1 MGTPSNRRCTRRP
14 PEQDPRPRVNAM
26 PLGRFLA
33 LSRKAMCNMV
43 HSRRLITIGT
53 ILGCTLS
60 TPPAVSAQAVRA
72 SVRVERLLDRPI
84 ITPQLDRSL
93 GRNIQGPSL
102 IRVPEW
108 VPGRLGKYY
117 LYFAD
122 HKGRYIRLAY
132 ADDLLGPWRIHVP
145 GSLPL
150 AGSYLLTEPPAGPA
164 DALAKLRAT
173 PKPANWSHD
182 PFTEATTPH
191 IASPDVH
198 VDEPN
203 RRIVMY
209 YHGLN
214 GLGQQ
219 VTRAATSDDGIRFVA
234 RPEILGGT
242 YFRTFLH
249 GGFTYAMAMPG
260 QFYRSKDALSSFEE
274 GPLLFHSN
282 MRHAALLK
290 RGDTLFVF
298 WTQVGDAP
306 ETILLSTIA
315 LSDDWTKWSE
325 TRPIEVLRPE
335 RSWEGADA
343 PLSPSLRST
352 AYGRVNELRDPAVFE
367 ENGRTFLLY
376 AVAGES
382 GIAIAEVRFD
392 K

>member
-1 MGTPSNRRCTRRP
+1 
-14 PEQDPRPRVNAM
+14 
-26 PLGRFLA
+26 
-33 LSRKAMCNMV
+33 MV
-43 HSRRLITIGT
+43 DCWRMITIGT
-53 ILGCTLS
+53 ILGCAAW

-84 ITPQLDRSL
+84 ITPRLDASL
-93 GRNIQGPSL
+93 GPNIQGPSL

-132 ADDLLGPWRIHVP
+132 ADDLLGPWSIHVP
-145 GSLPL
+145 GSLQL
-150 AGSYLLTEPPAGPA
+150 AGSYLLTEPPAEPA
-164 DALAKLRAT
+164 DELAKLRAT
-173 PKPANWSHD
+173 PKLANYSHD

-203 RRIVMY
+203 RHIVMY

-219 VTRAATSDDGIRFVA
+219 VTRAATSDDGIHFVA

-242 YFRTFLH
+242 YFRTFRH
-249 GGFTYAMAMPG
+249 GGYTYAMAMPG
-260 QFYRSKDALSSFEE
+260 QFYRSKDAPSGFKE
-274 GPLLFHSN
+274 GPLLFNPN

-298 WTQVGDAP
+298 WTEVGDAP

-325 TRPIEVLRPE
+325 SRPVEVLRPE
-335 RSWEGADA
+335 RAWEGADA
-343 PLSPSLRST
+343 PLAPSLRST
-352 AYGRVNELRDPAVFE
+352 AYGHVNQLRDPAVFE
-367 ENGRTFLLY
+367 DNGRTFLLY

-382 GIAIAEVRFD
+382 GIAIAEVKFD
-392 K
+392 R